1 MQSPCSMP
9 GALALVTAAVL
20 ALTACV
26 DPGVPQPPVPNL
38 QRGLWVW
45 SNLPAVQAGPQQQLL
60 DLAADHAVTTL
71 YLQAQTLIYD
81 DPAALHELIQNA
93 ALRGLQ
99 VELLAGNH
107 TWVWPANHAATLQ
120 LARDLRDFALSQPG
134 ARPTALHF
142 NIEPHALPEWPN
154 AQTALAQA
162 LLDLLEQLHAEL
174 AGSGLA
180 LVLDIPNWYDD
191 IQVQRDGKLRP
202 LSELVQDRV
211 DRVVV
216 MDYRDNPALMLQLA
230 QTELAYGDA
239 VGKPVVIAAESRCLA
254 DAELTWCEEGRAAL
268 AAGLAA
274 VRNGAAHHPS
284 FGGTAVHDWQG
295 LAELGP

>member
-1 MQSPCSMP
+1 MRSPCSMR
-9 GALALVTAAVL
+9 GALTLLAAVVL
-20 ALTACV
+20 ALPACAV
-26 DPGVPQPPVPNL
+26 TEVAQPPVPDL

-45 SNLPAVQAGPQQQLL
+45 SNLPAVQAGPRQQLL
-60 DLAADHAVTTL
+60 DLATAQAVTTL

-81 DPAALHELIQNA
+81 DPAALADLVQQA

-107 TWVWPANHAATLQ
+107 AWVWPANHAAVRQ
-120 LARDLRDFALSQPG
+120 LTRDLRDFALLQPG

-142 NIEPHALPEWPN
+142 NIEPHALPEWPT
-154 AQTALAQA
+154 AQAALALA

-174 AGSGLA
+174 AGTDLA

-191 IQVQRDGKLRP
+191 ILVERQGQVRP

-211 DRVVV
+211 DRVVL
-216 MDYRDNPALMLQLA
+216 MDYRDDPALMLQLA
-230 QTELAYGDA
+230 QRELVYGSK
-239 VGKPVVIAAESRCLA
+239 VGKPVVIAAESRCHVE
-254 DAELTWCEEGRAAL
+254 AELTWCEEGRAAL
-268 AAGLAA
+268 AAGMAA
-274 VRNGAAHHPS
+274 VRTGAAPHPS

>member
-1 MQSPCSMP
+1 MQSPCSMR
-9 GALALVTAAVL
+9 GALSLVTAALL
-20 ALTACV
+20 ALPNCAAT
-26 DPGVPQPPVPNL
+26 DVPQPPVPNL

-45 SNLPAVQAGPQQQLL
+45 SNLPAVQAGPRQQLL

-81 DPAALHELIQNA
+81 DPAALQELIQQA
-93 ALRGLQ
+93 ALRHLQ

-107 TWVWPANHAATLQ
+107 TWVWPANHAATRQ
-120 LARDLRDFALSQPG
+120 LTRDLREFAISHPG

-142 NIEPHALPEWPN
+142 NIEPHALPEWPT
-154 AQTALAQA
+154 AQAALALA

-191 IQVQRDGKLRP
+191 IQVQRDGTLRP

-216 MDYRDNPALMLQLA
+216 MDYRDNPAQMLQLA
-230 QTELAYGDA
+230 QGELAYGDA
-239 VGKPVVIAAESRCLA
+239 VGKPVVIAAESRCLP
-254 DAELTWCEEGRAAL
+254 DAELTWCEEGLAAL
-268 AAGLAA
+268 EAGLAA
-274 VRNGAAHHPS
+274 VRAGAAQHPS